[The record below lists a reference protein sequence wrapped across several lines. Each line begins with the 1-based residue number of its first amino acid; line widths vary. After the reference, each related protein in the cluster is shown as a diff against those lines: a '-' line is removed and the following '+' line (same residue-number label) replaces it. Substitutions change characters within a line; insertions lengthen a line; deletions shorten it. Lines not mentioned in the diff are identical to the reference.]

1 MILDN
6 APAHIASDLMVP
18 ENIILLFLPPYS
30 PELNPVER
38 LWQDLKAQID
48 IFDQAV
54 RSSLKA
60 LRDHVAGIICRYTSD
75 QIASLTGYTYLLD
88 AIKSLQF

>member
-48 IFDQAV
+48 T
-54 RSSLKA
+54 SST
-60 LRDHVAGIICRYTSD
+60 RRY
-75 QIASLTGYTYLLD
+75 GRV
-88 AIKSLQF
+88 